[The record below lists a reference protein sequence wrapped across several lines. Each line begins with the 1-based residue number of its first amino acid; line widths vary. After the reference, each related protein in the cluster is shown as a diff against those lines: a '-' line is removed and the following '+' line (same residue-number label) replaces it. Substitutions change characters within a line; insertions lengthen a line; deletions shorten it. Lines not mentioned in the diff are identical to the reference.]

1 MGPFHTNRTS
11 HRVATLLLL
20 SLLLGIGESGQ
31 CVAAAASN
39 DQVIRLNNDGVNFLK
54 QNNFAAAV
62 KKFEEALRLDPT
74 YALAR
79 DNLAIAYNNYGIS
92 MQNNPQGAI
101 VNFHRSLF
109 YKPGDATGM
118 QNLNVTI
125 QNLGKNPGNF
135 KDRVDLG
142 KEARK
147 AGEVEG
153 AIVEFAEALKLKNDP
168 KLRVELGKLYRVKDQ
183 VDKAIEQ
190 FKMASG
196 TPDLDLDSKVEA
208 FTGLGQAYQAKQ
220 DYPNSVAAYREAI
233 NLDRTNRDTLLANQ
247 AVWEE
252 AVRKD
257 PTSAPNH
264 IGLGEAYKFL
274 GDFGQ
279 AEAEYRQA
287 LIFDPRNQIAQQLI
301 GSLGKAK
308 IEFERDRHINAGVDL
323 QQRKLYD
330 QAIAEYK
337 IALSRDPRNATTL
350 VNIGSAYQQKE
361 DYQSAIQFYQNALA
375 IEPSN
380 QAATQG
386 LKACKEAATAKML
399 KETTEAAAQ
408 AFKVGQFDQ
417 ALARYKQLLASDP
430 KDAALHFNVGATLQA
445 MKRLDEAI
453 SSYRQAITLDP
464 KNKDYQSALQKA
476 MQDKADPI
484 IEAGMKKHGEKA
496 YAQAIGLYQQAL
508 VLVPDNNKLMYNL
521 ATAYF
526 SNQQF
531 PEALKLYEQLVQ
543 KDPKGQIDDLWLIGN
558 IQENAGRGQDA
569 LATYNRYLSEAPRG
583 KFVADAKTRIDALRK
598 DINDTLKIKS
608 EAELAQLK
616 DAEDA
621 YNAGVKLQNEKNWE
635 AAIAQYQKAIQ
646 LNGKDP
652 AYPAALGSLF
662 QQKGD
667 LDLAVQWY
675 ETASAVAE
683 KSPKPD
689 KKLIGELKAAV
700 KNATALKAG
709 PLVDEAV
716 KKQLAGDNAGA
727 IDLYKKALTLI
738 PENGKVWANLGA
750 AYQLLDNFNEAR
762 AAYTKAVEVA
772 PKEEVEDWYLIAKL
786 DEHFGQG
793 QLAVDHYR
801 KYVTAAPTGKF
812 TKDANE
818 RLAALA
824 RNINATQKLPT
835 QGELKTAKAV
845 NDLLDQGLKLQQ
857 AGNHRD
863 AIPLYQK
870 AMQIKPND
878 PSIMYALAT
887 AYQNEKDF
895 DNAIDLYNKVIAIDP
910 KTFPDAKKFRLACLE
925 SKAAPIT
932 DDAVK
937 KFQAGD
943 FAGAAAAY
951 KQAIQIMPEPDNAS
965 LYTSLGS
972 ALQSSDDFG
981 GARAAYQ
988 KAFDLDPKGQRE
1000 VLYFLGL
1007 FADHF
1012 GQGPMALDLFRK
1024 YQTENPR
1031 GQFVAYAKQR
1041 TDALSRDASATIK
1054 VPTTAERQSAAKLDE
1069 LFDAG
1074 SKAMQS
1080 KNFEEAIAK
1089 FQECVRLAP
1098 NQPAYWT
1105 NLGAAQQGA
1114 NLLDQ
1119 AVESYK
1125 KARSLTTNPKD
1136 QKDLDSYIAG
1146 AQGGKA
1152 QPIVDEALKKQSAN
1166 DFAGA
1171 AEGYKK
1177 ALEIVP
1183 NNARLHTTLAA
1194 CLQQIDD
1201 FNGARASFQQALN
1214 IDKKGEKENWYF
1226 LAVLDEHFNK
1236 GPLAL
1241 QEYQNYVRENPGGAY
1256 VAQAQARIKELT
1268 ANPAKTQRLTTQAEQ
1283 QAAAQVS
1290 QAYNDALKLQQ
1301 EGKLDEA
1308 IAKYLE
1314 ALKGMP
1320 NEYAVWY
1327 ALGTA
1332 YQNKQDWDKAIE
1344 AYEKAF
1350 TLNPKDP
1357 NIKGLLKQCKQAKA
1371 APLVESAVKKQTT
1384 ADDKGNYDLA
1394 GAIFDYESALKID
1407 DDGTTRMN
1415 LGTAYQANNNPA
1427 KALEN
1432 YKRAVALDKTLT
1444 DNYYYMGTVYEGL
1457 KQAPNAIIEYKKY
1470 LQFAPTGP
1478 NAAAVKDRLKILGVP
1493 VK

>member
-1 MGPFHTNRTS
+1 MGQLNSYRSHT
-11 HRVATLLLL
+11 VATLLLL
-20 SLLLGIGESGQ
+20 SLLIGAGQSGQ
-31 CVAAAASN
+31 CVAANN
-39 DQVIRLNNDGVNFLK
+39 DQVIRLNNEGVNFLK

-92 MQNNPQGAI
+92 MQNNPAGAI
-101 VNFHRSLF
+101 INFHRSLF

-125 QNLGKNPGNF
+125 QNMGKNPSVF

-153 AIVEFAEALKLKNDP
+153 AVVEFAEALKLKNDP

-183 VDKAIEQ
+183 VDNAIQQ
-190 FKMASG
+190 FKQASS
-196 TPDLDLDSKVEA
+196 TPDLDIDSRVEA
-208 FTGLGQAYQAKQ
+208 FTGLGQAYQAKG

-301 GSLGKAK
+301 GTLGKAK

-323 QQRKLYD
+323 QSRKLYD

-337 IALSRDPRNATTL
+337 IALQRDPKNVTTL
-350 VNIGSAYQQKE
+350 VNIGSANQQKE
-361 DYQSAIQFYQNALA
+361 DYATAIQFYKSALA
-375 IEPSN
+375 IEPQN
-380 QAATQG
+380 AAATQG
-386 LKACKEAATAKML
+386 LKACTEAQSAKML

-408 AFKVGQFDQ
+408 AFKLGQFDQ
-417 ALARYKQLLASDP
+417 ALARYKQLLATDP
-430 KDAALHFNVGATLQA
+430 KDAALQFNVGATLQA

-453 SSYRQAITLDP
+453 ASYRQAITLDP

-476 MQDKADPI
+476 LQDKADPI
-484 IEAGMKKHGEKA
+484 IEQGMKKHAEKD
-496 YAQAIGLYQQAL
+496 YASAIALYTQAL
-508 VLVPDNNKLMYNL
+508 NLVPNNDKLLYNL

-526 SNQQF
+526 SRQQF
-531 PEALKLYEQLVQ
+531 PEAQKLYEQLLQ
-543 KDPKGQIDDLWLIGN
+543 KDPKGQVDDLWLIGN
-558 IQENAGRGQDA
+558 IQENSGRGQDA
-569 LATYNRYLSEAPRG
+569 LSTYNRYLGEAPRG
-583 KFVADAKTRIDALRK
+583 KFVADAKLRVDALRK

-608 EAELAQLK
+608 EAEMAQLK

-621 YNAGVKLQNEKNWE
+621 YNAAVKLQGEKNWDG
-635 AAIAQYQKAIQ
+635 AIAAYQKAIA

-652 AYPAALGSLF
+652 AYPAALGSMF

-675 ETASAVAE
+675 ETASNIAE

-689 KKLIGELKAAV
+689 KKLIAELKSAV

-716 KKQLAGDNAGA
+716 KKQLASDFTGA
-727 IDLYKKALTLI
+727 IELYKKALVLI
-738 PENGKVWANLGA
+738 PENGKVWANLAA
-750 AYQLLDNFNEAR
+750 AYQLLDNFTEAR
-762 AAYTKAVEVA
+762 NAYTKAVEVA
-772 PKEEVEDWYLIAKL
+772 PKEELDNWYLIAKL

-801 KYVTAAPTGKF
+801 KYVTAAPTGKY

-818 RLAALA
+818 RLTALA
-824 RNINATQKLPT
+824 RNISATQKLPT
-835 QGELKTAKAV
+835 QGDIRTAREL
-845 NDLLDQGLKLQQ
+845 NDLMDQGLKLQQ

-863 AIPLYQK
+863 AIPLYLK
-870 AMQIKPND
+870 AMQVKPND
-878 PSIMYALAT
+878 PSTMYALAT

-895 DNAIDLYNKVIAIDP
+895 DKAIDLYTKVIAIDP
-910 KTFPDAKKFRLACLE
+910 KTFPDAKKFRLSALE
-925 SKAAPIT
+925 NKAAPIT

-943 FAGAAAAY
+943 YAGSAAAY
-951 KQAIQIMPEPDNAS
+951 KQAIGIVPEPDNAS

-972 ALQSSDDFG
+972 ALQNADDFS

-988 KAFDLDPKGQRE
+988 KGFDLDPKGQRE

-1012 GQGPMALDLFRK
+1012 GQGPVALDLFRK
-1024 YQTENPR
+1024 YQTENPK

-1041 TDALSRDASATIK
+1041 TDALSRDASATVK
-1054 VPTTAERQSAAKLDE
+1054 VPTSGERKSAAQLDE
-1069 LFDAG
+1069 LVDAG
-1074 SKAMQS
+1074 TKALQS
-1080 KNFEEAIAK
+1080 KNYDEAIAK
-1089 FQECVRLAP
+1089 FQECTRLAP
-1098 NQPAYWT
+1098 NVAAYFT

-1114 NLLDQ
+1114 GQLDQ

-1125 KARSLTTNPKD
+1125 KARSLTSNAKE
-1136 QKDLDSYIAG
+1136 QKDLDAYIAG
-1146 AQGGKA
+1146 VQGGKA

-1183 NNARLHTTLAA
+1183 GNARLHTTLAA

-1201 FNGARASFQQALN
+1201 FNGARTEFQQAVNL
-1214 IDKKGEKENWYF
+1214 DRKGEKENWYF

-1236 GPLAL
+1236 GQLAN
-1241 QEYQNYVRENPGGAY
+1241 QEYQNYVKENPGGAY
-1256 VAQAQARIKELT
+1256 IAQAQGRIKELT

-1283 QAAAQVS
+1283 QQSAAVS

-1301 EGKLDEA
+1301 DGKLDEA
-1308 IAKYLE
+1308 IAKYQE

-1332 YQNKQDWDKAIE
+1332 YQNKQDFDHAIE

-1350 TLNPKDP
+1350 AINPKDP
-1357 NIKGLLKQCKQAKA
+1357 NIKPLLKQCKQAKA
-1371 APLVESAVKKQTT
+1371 APLVESAVKKQTSDP
-1384 ADDKGNYDLA
+1384 ADLA
-1394 GAIFDYESALKID
+1394 GAIFDYESALKVD
-1407 DDGTTRMN
+1407 EDGTTRMN

-1432 YKRAVALDKTLT
+1432 YRRAVALDKNLT
-1444 DNYYYMGTVYEGL
+1444 DNYYYMGTVYEGM
-1457 KQAPNAIIEYKKY
+1457 KQVPNAIVEYKKY
-1470 LQFAPTGP
+1470 LQFAPAGP
-1478 NAAAVKDRLKILGVP
+1478 SAAAVKDRLKILGAP